1 MAKSKFSIKLSK
13 EEGRKGIWRFWA
25 YLTPLQEQ
33 FSLSLGE
40 GNTPE
45 VIFEDKLILKR
56 EDKNPT
62 GSLKDRGMAYLISW
76 ACQNG
81 FKNLVL
87 SSSGNAAISA
97 AAFCDLAKLNLFVFV
112 SPSIEKKKMEKIA
125 GNRVKIFKSSRPVS
139 DATKFAQENKYF
151 NLRPSINKFG
161 SEGYQTIAFEIAES
175 QGFIEDLFLPV
186 SSGVA
191 LKGIAEGFKK
201 LGFLPRF
208 HLCQPA
214 AVCPLASIFDHN
226 FVPEKKNLAK
236 SLVARYTPLRQEII
250 NLIKESSGSGWV
262 INNQA
267 ILEAEKI
274 LAKNLVTTSYE
285 GALALAAVFKAR
297 EQGLKLGKT
306 VCLLTGTR
314 Y

>member
-1 MAKSKFSIKLSK
+1 
-13 EEGRKGIWRFWA
+13 
-25 YLTPLQEQ
+25 
-33 FSLSLGE
+33 
-40 GNTPE
+40 
-45 VIFEDKLILKR
+45 
-56 EDKNPT
+56 
-62 GSLKDRGMAYLISW
+62 
-76 ACQNG
+76 
-81 FKNLVL
+81 
-87 SSSGNAAISA
+87 
-97 AAFCDLAKLNLFVFV
+97 LFVFV
-112 SPSIEKKKMEKIA
+112 SPMIEEKKLKKIA
-125 GNRVKIFKSSRPVS
+125 KDHVRIFKSARPVS
-139 DATKFAQENKYF
+139 DATKFARENKYF

-161 SEGYQTIAFEIAES
+161 SEGYQTIAFELAES

-214 AVCPLASIFDHN
+214 AVCSLASAFDRD

-236 SLVARYTPLRQEII
+236 SIVARYTPLRKEII
-250 NLIKESSGSGWV
+250 ELVQKSLGSGWV
-262 INNQA
+262 IRSQE

-274 LAKNLVTTSYE
+274 LTKSSIATSYE

-297 EQGLKLGKT
+297 KKGFKLGKT